1 MFVAGAQMV
10 DRQKTWQR
18 LPALSSPLGNAL
30 GVERRKAKER
40 ENWPLGNESRSAGAG
55 RRGFS
60 CEAHA
65 GAREEGGGRLGRSGL
80 EKTGCG
86 GGGVAFSAAPEPE
99 RS

>member
-65 GAREEGGGRLGRSGL
+65 GAREEGGRAARPVGVGEDGL
-80 EKTGCG
+80 RRRRRRFFCG
-86 GGGVAFSAAPEPE
+86 T
-99 RS
+99 